1 MCNPQISVES
11 AIPFDLVN
19 TVFQTISLANPT
31 HRPLTRL
38 IRRFAE
44 LPLGDKPMKST
55 RTSRAGAIIG
65 SIAFALTAMAQFAD
79 AAPPQR
85 IIVKYRNVAPD
96 GLSLQAQTQ
105 AVTDAQT
112 RSGVVLSRVRSTN
125 AGADILRLDRDI
137 SRGDL
142 NDLIS
147 SIAADPN
154 VEYAE
159 EDRIM
164 TRLATPND
172 PRYNEQWNYYEA
184 TAGINAPTAWDT
196 VTGSGVIVAVIDTGY
211 RPHADLVANILGGY
225 DFISDA
231 TVANDGNLRD
241 SDATDPGDWTDANE
255 CQSGDPAYPSSWH
268 GTHVAGTIAA
278 VTNNSTGVAG
288 VAYGAK
294 ILPVRVLGRCGGY
307 TSDIADGII
316 WASGGTVSGV
326 PGNAN
331 PAKIISMSLGGS
343 GSCGTTTQN
352 AINSARSRGTV
363 VIVAAGNEGVNASN
377 SSPANCSGVITIAAV
392 TRAGGRTFYSNFG
405 AVVDLAAPG
414 GDASSSSPAN
424 NILSTLNAGTTTP
437 GADSYAGYAGTSMA
451 TPHVSGVAALM
462 LQANPALT
470 PDQIESILKT
480 TARAFPATCSQC
492 GSGIVNAAAAV
503 AAAAAA
509 AGGGGGSCPAG
520 YTTYTGTLSSMGSSV
535 YEPNTMGY
543 TTTVTGS
550 HLGQLSGPNGVD
562 FDLYLQKKNTSGT
575 WSTAKSS
582 LGTTATESISY
593 SGTKG
598 TYRWRVYSYS
608 GTGNFQLCTKT
619 P

>member
-1 MCNPQISVES
+1 
-11 AIPFDLVN
+11 
-19 TVFQTISLANPT
+19 
-31 HRPLTRL
+31 
-38 IRRFAE
+38 
-44 LPLGDKPMKST
+44 MKST
-55 RTSRAGAIIG
+55 KASRVCAVLG
-65 SIAFALTAMAQFAD
+65 SIAFALTAASQSAN

-85 IIVKYRNVAPD
+85 VIVKYRAVTDRTAIE
-96 GLSLQAQTQ
+96 AQTQ

-112 RSGVVLSRVRSTN
+112 RSGVVLSRVRSTT
-125 AGADILRLDRDI
+125 AGADILRLDREI

-142 NDLIS
+142 DALIR
-147 SIAADPN
+147 SIAADPD
-154 VEYAE
+154 VEYVE

-172 PRYNEQWNYYEA
+172 PRYNEQWHYYEA
-184 TAGINAPTAWDT
+184 TAGINLPTAWDT
-196 VTGSGVIVAVIDTGY
+196 ATGTGVTVAVVDTGY
-211 RPHADLVANILGGY
+211 RPHADLVGNIVGGY
-225 DFISDA
+225 DFISDV

-241 SDATDPGDWTDANE
+241 SDASDPGDWTNANE
-255 CQSGDPAYPSSWH
+255 CQAGDPAYDSSWH

-278 VTNNSTGVAG
+278 VTNNGNGVAG

-326 PGNAN
+326 PANAN
-331 PAKIISMSLGGS
+331 PAKIISMSLGG
-343 GSCGTTTQN
+343 GGACGTTTQN

-414 GDASSSSPAN
+414 GDASSSKPAN
-424 NILSTLNAGTTTP
+424 DVLSTLNAGTTTP

-451 TPHVSGVAALM
+451 TPHVSGVVALM
-462 LQANPALT
+462 LQVNPALT
-470 PDQIESILKT
+470 PDQIESILKS

-492 GSGIVNAAAAV
+492 GAGIVNAAAAV
-503 AAAAAA
+503 AAASS
-509 AGGGGGSCPAG
+509 GGGGGTCPAG
-520 YTTYTGTLSSMGSSV
+520 YTTYTGTLSSTGASV
-535 YEPNTMGY
+535 YEPNTTGY
-543 TTTVTGS
+543 TTTITGS
-550 HLGQLSGPNGVD
+550 HLGQLTGPGSVD
-562 FDLYLQKKNTSGT
+562 FDLYLQKKNSSGT

-582 LGTTATESISY
+582 LGSTATESISY

-608 GTGNFQLCTKT
+608 GIGNFQLCTKA